1 MKKLLSLC
9 VFLGLAFVFG
19 QTESTQEEAEPDIL
33 QAEPQDVS
41 PIAAVQFSGSGI
53 TDLET
58 QTLFNRFLEELTK
71 ASDDPLIDQA
81 NINEKIA
88 GLEIES
94 TGCLSDE
101 CLKAGLDAL
110 SVQQLLAG
118 TINFTK
124 NESPI
129 SSIMGLDSPKYRV
142 KVRKLDAAKSKPK
155 KYSFRYKGEPDGFIT
170 ELEILAWKIMGK
182 EPPERLTGKRK
193 PSQESMVEKIV
204 EHPMF
209 DKAIVLAVAGF
220 AGSSYV
226 KNTGGAKT
234 SRDAANSMKDYK
246 PGYDAHMESADSAQM
261 KANLSLVAA
270 IGALAYGYFTG
281 VFSDDD

>member
-1 MKKLLSLC
+1 MKRLLPLC
-9 VFLGLAFVFG
+9 VFLGFAFLFG
-19 QTESTQEEAEPDIL
+19 QTESTQEEAK
-33 QAEPQDVS
+33 PQDIS

-58 QTLFNRFLEELTK
+58 QVLFNRFLEELTK
-71 ASDDPLIDQA
+71 ASDNSLMDQE
-81 NINEKIA
+81 NINEKIT
-88 GLEIES
+88 GLEIG
-94 TGCLSDE
+94 TAGCISDE
-101 CLKAGLDAL
+101 CLQAGLSAL
-110 SVQQLLAG
+110 GVQQLLAG
-118 TINFTK
+118 SINFTK
-124 NESPI
+124 N
-129 SSIMGLDSPKYRV
+129 KYKL

-155 KYSFRYKGEPDGFIT
+155 KYSIRYKGEPDGFIT
-170 ELEILAWKIMGK
+170 ELEILAWEIMGK

-193 PSQESMVEKIV
+193 PSKESMVEKIV

-226 KNTGGAKT
+226 KNTGGAET
-234 SRDAANSMKDYK
+234 SRDAANDQDITWSGYQDA
-246 PGYDAHMESADSAQM
+246 YDAHMKSADSAQM
-261 KANLSLVAA
+261 KANLSLAAA

>member
-1 MKKLLSLC
+1 MKRLLPLC
-9 VFLGLAFVFG
+9 VFLGFAFLFG
-19 QTESTQEEAEPDIL
+19 QTESTQEEAEPQDI
-33 QAEPQDVS
+33 S

-155 KYSFRYKGEPDGFIT
+155 KYSIRYKGEPDGFIT
-170 ELEILAWKIMGK
+170 ELEILAWEIMGK

-193 PSQESMVEKIV
+193 PSKESMVEKIV

-226 KNTGGAKT
+226 
-234 SRDAANSMKDYK
+234 
-246 PGYDAHMESADSAQM
+246 
-261 KANLSLVAA
+261 
-270 IGALAYGYFTG
+270 
-281 VFSDDD
+281 

>member
-1 MKKLLSLC
+1 MAYILQLLNPIIHKGDRLMKRLLCICIL
-9 VFLGLAFVFG
+9 LGYAFVLG
-19 QTESTQEEAEPDIL
+19 QTESV
-33 QAEPQDVS
+33 QDS
-41 PIAAVQFSGSGI
+41 PPIAAVEFSGSGI

-71 ASDDPLIDQA
+71 ASDNSLMDQA

-88 GLEIES
+88 GLEIGS

-101 CLKAGLDAL
+101 CLQAGLGAL
-110 SVQQLLAG
+110 GVQQLLAG
-118 TINFTK
+118 SISFTK
-124 NESPI
+124 N
-129 SSIMGLDSPKYRV
+129 KYRV
-142 KVRKLDAAKSKPK
+142 KVRKLEASKSKPK

-170 ELEILAWKIMGK
+170 ELEVLAWEIMGK

-193 PSQESMVEKIV
+193 PNQESMIEKIV
-204 EHPMF
+204 ENPLF
-209 DKAIVLAVAGF
+209 SKGLVLAVAGV

-226 KNTGGAKT
+226 KQASGAKT

-246 PGYDAHMESADSAQM
+246 PGYDAHIESADKAQS

>member
-1 MKKLLSLC
+1 MKKGVYTMKRLLPLC
-9 VFLGLAFVFG
+9 VFLGFAFLFG
-19 QTESTQEEAEPDIL
+19 QTESTQEEAEPQDI
-33 QAEPQDVS
+33 S

-88 GLEIES
+88 GLEIG
-94 TGCLSDE
+94 TAGCISDE
-101 CLKAGLDAL
+101 CLQAGLSAL
-110 SVQQLLAG
+110 GVQQLLAG
-118 TINFTK
+118 SINFTK
-124 NESPI
+124 N
-129 SSIMGLDSPKYRV
+129 KYKL

-170 ELEILAWKIMGK
+170 ELEVLAWEIMGK
-182 EPPERLTGKRK
+182 EAPERLTGKRK
-193 PSQESMVEKIV
+193 PNQESMIEKIV
-204 EHPMF
+204 ENPMF
-209 DKAIVLAVAGF
+209 GKAVVLAAAGF
-220 AGSSYV
+220 AVSSYV

-234 SRDAANSMKDYK
+234 SKDAANAQDKTWSGYQSA
-246 PGYDAHMESADSAQM
+246 YDAHMKSADSAQM
-261 KANLSLVAA
+261 KANLSLAAA

>member
-1 MKKLLSLC
+1 MAYILQLLNPIIHKGDRLMKRLLCICIL
-9 VFLGLAFVFG
+9 LGYAFVLG
-19 QTESTQEEAEPDIL
+19 QTESV
-33 QAEPQDVS
+33 QDS
-41 PIAAVQFSGSGI
+41 PPIAAVEFSGSGI

-58 QTLFNRFLEELTK
+58 QVLFNRFLEELTK
-71 ASDDPLIDQA
+71 ASDNSLMDQA

-88 GLEIES
+88 GLEIGS

-101 CLKAGLDAL
+101 CLQAGLGAL
-110 SVQQLLAG
+110 GVQELLAG
-118 TINFTK
+118 SISFTK
-124 NESPI
+124 N
-129 SSIMGLDSPKYRV
+129 KYRV
-142 KVRKLDAAKSKPK
+142 KVRKLEASKSKPK

-170 ELEILAWKIMGK
+170 ELEVLAWEIMGK

-193 PSQESMVEKIV
+193 PNQESMIEKIV
-204 EHPMF
+204 ENPLF
-209 DKAIVLAVAGF
+209 SKGLVLAAAGV

-226 KNTGGAKT
+226 KQASGAKT

-246 PGYDAHMESADSAQM
+246 PGYDAHIESADKAQS
-261 KANLSLVAA
+261 KANLSLLAA

>member
-1 MKKLLSLC
+1 MAYILQLLNPIIHKGDRLMKRLICICILL
-9 VFLGLAFVFG
+9 GYAFVLG
-19 QTESTQEEAEPDIL
+19 QTESV
-33 QAEPQDVS
+33 QDS
-41 PIAAVQFSGSGI
+41 PPIAAVEFSGSGI

-58 QTLFNRFLEELTK
+58 QVLFNRFLEELTK
-71 ASDDPLIDQA
+71 ASDNSLMDQA

-88 GLEIES
+88 GLEIGS

-101 CLKAGLDAL
+101 CLQAGLGAL
-110 SVQQLLAG
+110 GVQQLLAG
-118 TINFTK
+118 SISFTK
-124 NESPI
+124 N
-129 SSIMGLDSPKYRV
+129 KYRV
-142 KVRKLDAAKSKPK
+142 KVRKLEASKSKPK

-170 ELEILAWKIMGK
+170 ELEVLAWEIMGK

-193 PSQESMVEKIV
+193 PNQESMIEKIV
-204 EHPMF
+204 ENPLF
-209 DKAIVLAVAGF
+209 SKGIVLAAAGV

-226 KNTGGAKT
+226 KQASGAKT

-246 PGYDAHMESADSAQM
+246 PGYDAHIESADKAQS
-261 KANLSLVAA
+261 KANLSLLAA